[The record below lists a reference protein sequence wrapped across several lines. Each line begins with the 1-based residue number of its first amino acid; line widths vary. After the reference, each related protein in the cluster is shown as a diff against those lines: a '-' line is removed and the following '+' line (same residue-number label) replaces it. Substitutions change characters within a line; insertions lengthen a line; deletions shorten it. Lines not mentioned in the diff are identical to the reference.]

1 MVPTLDGL
9 HYQNNKR
16 KGVFI
21 MAIRIVLNT
30 GEEIVGEVGSYDAL
44 ELAKQLNNNQI
55 MFITIGDYILHKQS
69 IKMIIPV
76 TSGGE

>member
-1 MVPTLDGL
+1 MG
-9 HYQNNKR
+9 YINKIKR

-44 ELAKQLNNNQI
+44 DLAKQLNNNQI
-55 MFITIGDYILHKQS
+55 MFYHAPPQRRPFPQFSAHALPLVSKS
-69 IKMIIPV
+69 K
-76 TSGGE
+76 

>member
-1 MVPTLDGL
+1 
-9 HYQNNKR
+9 
-16 KGVFI
+16 

-44 ELAKQLNNNQI
+44 DLAKQLNNNQV

-76 TSGGE
+76 MSGGE

>member
-1 MVPTLDGL
+1 
-9 HYQNNKR
+9 
-16 KGVFI
+16 

-44 ELAKQLNNNQI
+44 ELAKQLNNNQV

>member
-1 MVPTLDGL
+1 
-9 HYQNNKR
+9 
-16 KGVFI
+16 

-44 ELAKQLNNNQI
+44 DLAKQLNNNQI
-55 MFITIGDYILHKQS
+55 MFITIGNYILHKQS